1 MHIYNLKA
9 YMFIFSIR
17 YVLAF
22 SIIVFLQGVLY
33 ISSPSCTCI
42 YSGPGPQMNTVLFII
57 WYTEPTLGLGFLSF
71 PSNCSW
77 RCTCA
82 TQSSPVHRRGSFFF
96 MVFLSLLI
104 CTIRSA
110 RQVDS
115 LVFAASSIRPSRL
128 VIVVSLRRFLRPPY
142 P

>member
-1 MHIYNLKA
+1 
-9 YMFIFSIR
+9 MFIFSIR

-42 YSGPGPQMNTVLFII
+42 YSGPDPQMNTVLFII

-96 MVFLSLLI
+96 HGLLVAARLHNSICPSGGFFGLRSFLDQAVTSGHRCLSSPLPQTAVSVRPLPLL
-104 CTIRSA
+104 
-110 RQVDS
+110 
-115 LVFAASSIRPSRL
+115 
-128 VIVVSLRRFLRPPY
+128 
-142 P
+142 